1 MTHERVLMDDSIFTL
16 KVVLF
21 NVVVVVVVVYPW
33 VYQHYIFVSS
43 SLISLITNLP
53 S

>member
-21 NVVVVVVVVYPW
+21 NVVVVVVYPW
-33 VYQHYIFVSS
+33 VYQHYICVSS
-43 SLISLITNLP
+43 SLISSITNLP
-53 S
+53 L